1 MGDGEL
7 SREHE
12 LREQLATAQAITHIG
27 SYEWVVGSDRV
38 RWSDELYRI
47 YGLEPG
53 SVEITFDGFLSR
65 VRPDQRDRIRAEVG
79 RVVQR
84 PGRFAYREIIV
95 RPDGSE
101 RILDT
106 IGEAIGDAA
115 GNVVKLVGTCR
126 DITDVVRRDERLQFY
141 GDVFEHAEIG
151 LSAWRLDT
159 TTAPPKL
166 RLVACNAALERLC
179 GHPIGERLDSTLA
192 ELVPGAAA
200 SPLLDAARSVAAGG
214 PVQKPPPFRRTGA
227 AGSVIIGA
235 TLFPLSA
242 GMVGMAMEDVTERVY
257 TDGVHANERR
267 ALEMLAAG
275 APLTDILTTTI
286 HAIEETA
293 IGTLG
298 TILLIA
304 EDGLTIRQA
313 IGPSLPDVYNRA
325 LEGLPIGPKAGSC
338 GTAMYL
344 REPVIVEDID
354 RDPLW
359 ADYKHLALVHGLR
372 SCWSYPIIG
381 SDGRMLGSFA
391 LYAKELRRPGD
402 RGIEAMRRTAHITA
416 IVIERRA
423 LDEEMRALAGRIEAA
438 REEERTTIARDIHDQ
453 LGQALTALR
462 LDVGWLQRRIEDDG
476 LRKKLDDM
484 ALTTDDLLRTVRRI
498 SAELRPGVL
507 DTLGLR
513 AAVDWQAEEFE
524 RRTGTKVSVTT
535 EIGDLQLDRD
545 LATNV
550 FRIFQ
555 ESLTNI
561 ARHAAASHV
570 DVTMKLDRGRL
581 RLEVIDDGIGM
592 PEIAPRG
599 STLGLLGMRER
610 ARRFGG
616 DCVIRRHEP
625 RGTIVTVTVPLRFP
639 AERASG

>member
-1 MGDGEL
+1 MGEGES

-27 SYEWVVGSDRV
+27 SYEWAVGSDRV

-65 VRPDQRDRIRAEVG
+65 VRHDQRERIRAEVG

-84 PGRFAYREIIV
+84 PGRFAYREIII

-106 IGEAIGDAA
+106 VGDAIA
-115 GNVVKLVGTCR
+115 DETGKVVKLVGTCR
-126 DITDVVRRDERLQFY
+126 DITDVVARDERLQFY
-141 GDVFEHAEIG
+141 GDVFEHTEIG
-151 LSAWRLDT
+151 LSAWRLDPST
-159 TTAPPKL
+159 TPPKL
-166 RLVACNAALERLC
+166 RLVACNRALERLC
-179 GHPIGERLDSTLA
+179 GLPLQERLNATLA
-192 ELVPGAAA
+192 ELVPAAAA
-200 SPLLDAARSVAAGG
+200 SPVLDAARSVALGG
-214 PVQKPPPFRRTGA
+214 PAQKPPPFRRTGA
-227 AGSVIIGA
+227 AGSLILAV

-257 TDGVHANERR
+257 TEGVHANERR

-275 APLTDILTTTI
+275 APLTDILMDTLKQ
-286 HAIEETA
+286 IEQIAT
-293 IGTLG
+293 GTLG
-298 TILLIA
+298 SILLLA
-304 EDGLTIRQA
+304 EDGLTIKQA
-313 IGPSLPDVYNRA
+313 LSASLPDVYNRA

-338 GTAMYL
+338 GTSMYR

-359 ADYKHLALVHGLR
+359 ADYKHLAVVHGLR

-381 SDGRMLGSFA
+381 SDGRVLGSFA
-391 LYAKELRRPGD
+391 LYAREPRRPGE

-416 IVIERRA
+416 IVLERRA
-423 LDEEMRALAGRIEAA
+423 LDEELRALAGRIEAA

-462 LDVGWLQRRIEDDG
+462 LDVGWLQRRLEDETI
-476 LRKKLDDM
+476 RKKLEDM

-524 RRTGTKVSVTT
+524 RRTGMKVTVTT
-535 EIGDLQLDRD
+535 DVGDLQLDRD

-555 ESLTNI
+555 EALTNI
-561 ARHAAASHV
+561 ARHAAASNV

-581 RLEVIDDGIGM
+581 RLEITDDGVGM

-625 RGTIVTVTVPLRFP
+625 RGTVVTVTVPLRFP